1 LRLSRFGE
9 RNAPDELQEGRMEGE
24 LFYKTA
30 FCSKYE
36 RLLCVCVQS
45 LDAWQNLRE
54 EIANSGLGNKQAGDE
69 LMRLQA
75 DYAKAYSRLEKHKD
89 DCELCHFVSKI
100 SGRNEASLSVAVM
113 DKKHSA

>member
-1 LRLSRFGE
+1 MASG
-9 RNAPDELQEGRMEGE
+9 

-30 FCSKYE
+30 FCSSYE
-36 RLLCVCVQS
+36 RLLCACVQS
-45 LDAWQNLRE
+45 LEAWRNRRE
-54 EIANSGLGNKQAGDE
+54 EIANSGLRSKEAGDE

-89 DCELCHFVSKI
+89 NCELCHFVSKI
-100 SGRNEASLSVAVM
+100 SGRSEASLSVAVM

>member
-1 LRLSRFGE
+1 
-9 RNAPDELQEGRMEGE
+9 MEGE

-30 FCSKYE
+30 FCSNYE

-45 LDAWQNLRE
+45 LNAWRNLRE
-54 EIANSGLGNKQAGDE
+54 EIANSGSTNKEAGDE

-89 DCELCHFVSKI
+89 NCELCHFVSKI
-100 SGRNEASLSVAVM
+100 SGRNYASLSTAVM
-113 DKKHSA
+113 DKKDSA

>member
-1 LRLSRFGE
+1 
-9 RNAPDELQEGRMEGE
+9 MEGE

-30 FCSKYE
+30 FCTEYE

-45 LDAWQNLRE
+45 LNAWKNLRE
-54 EIANSGLGNKQAGDE
+54 EVSNSGLSRKEAGDE

-75 DYAKAYSRLEKHKD
+75 DYAKAYSRLEKHEEN
-89 DCELCHFVSKI
+89 CELCHFVSKI
-100 SGRNEASLSVAVM
+100 SGRHNASLSTAIM

>member
-1 LRLSRFGE
+1 
-9 RNAPDELQEGRMEGE
+9 MEGE

-45 LDAWQNLRE
+45 LDAWRNLRE
-54 EIANSGLGNKQAGDE
+54 EIANSGLRSKESGDE

-89 DCELCHFVSKI
+89 DCELCRFVSKI
-100 SGRNEASLSVAVM
+100 SGRNEASLSVAVI
-113 DKKHSA
+113 DKKNSA

>member
-1 LRLSRFGE
+1 
-9 RNAPDELQEGRMEGE
+9 MEGE

-30 FCSKYE
+30 FCSNYE

-45 LDAWQNLRE
+45 LNTWRNLRE
-54 EIANSGLGNKQAGDE
+54 EIANSGLKSKEVGDE

-89 DCELCHFVSKI
+89 NCELCHFVSKI
-100 SGRNEASLSVAVM
+100 SGRNNASVSTAVM

>member
-1 LRLSRFGE
+1 
-9 RNAPDELQEGRMEGE
+9 MEGE

-45 LDAWQNLRE
+45 LHAWRDLRE
-54 EIANSGLGNKQAGDE
+54 EIAGSGLRSKEAGDE

-75 DYAKAYSRLEKHKD
+75 DYAKAYSRLENHKD
-89 DCELCHFVSKI
+89 NCELCHFVSKI
-100 SGRNEASLSVAVM
+100 SGRNEASLSVVVM

>member
-1 LRLSRFGE
+1 
-9 RNAPDELQEGRMEGE
+9 MEGE
-24 LFYKTA
+24 YFYKTA
-30 FCSKYE
+30 FCSSYE

-45 LDAWQNLRE
+45 LDAWRNLRE
-54 EIANSGLGNKQAGDE
+54 EIANSGLRSKEAGDE

-89 DCELCHFVSKI
+89 NCELCSFVAKI

-113 DKKHSA
+113 DKEHSA

>member
-1 LRLSRFGE
+1 
-9 RNAPDELQEGRMEGE
+9 MESG

-30 FCSKYE
+30 FCSTYE
-36 RLLCVCVQS
+36 RLLCACAQS
-45 LDAWQNLRE
+45 LDAWRDLRE
-54 EIANSGLGNKQAGDE
+54 EIASSCLRSEEAGDD
-69 LMRLQA
+69 LIRLQA

-89 DCELCHFVSKI
+89 NCELCRFVSKI

>member
-1 LRLSRFGE
+1 
-9 RNAPDELQEGRMEGE
+9 MEGE

-30 FCSKYE
+30 FCSNYE

-45 LDAWQNLRE
+45 LNTWRKLRE
-54 EIANSGLGNKQAGDE
+54 EIANSGLRSKEAGDE
-69 LMRLQA
+69 LLRSQA

-100 SGRNEASLSVAVM
+100 SGRNYASLSTAVM
-113 DKKHSA
+113 EKKDSA

>member
-1 LRLSRFGE
+1 MG
-9 RNAPDELQEGRMEGE
+9 DEYMEGE

-30 FCSKYE
+30 FCSNYE

-45 LDAWQNLRE
+45 LNAWRNLRE
-54 EIANSGLGNKQAGDE
+54 EIADSSLTSKEEGDE
-69 LMRLQA
+69 LIRLQA

-89 DCELCHFVSKI
+89 NCELCHFVSKI

-113 DKKHSA
+113 EKKHSG